1 MAGSLQLEDLKLLET
16 GDYASDSMLRITL
29 TVTGTFLVGLGVL
42 GLFLPLLPTTP
53 FLLLAAACYARSSSR
68 FYNWLL
74 SNRWFG
80 RYIRLYREEKRIP
93 LTAKIISISL
103 LWLTITL
110 SVVFAVD
117 SLLARVVLALI
128 ALGVTAHILSVSTA
142 RR

>member
-1 MAGSLQLEDLKLLET
+1 M
-16 GDYASDSMLRITL
+16 
-29 TVTGTFLVGLGVL
+29 
-42 GLFLPLLPTTP
+42 PLIPTTP

-80 RYIRLYREEKRIP
+80 RYIRLYREEKSIP
-93 LTAKIISISL
+93 LNVKVTSLSL
-103 LWLTITL
+103 LWFTITL

-117 SLLARVVLALI
+117 SFLARVVLLVI
-128 ALGVTAHILSVSTA
+128 ALGVTAHILTMSTA

>member
-1 MAGSLQLEDLKLLET
+1 
-16 GDYASDSMLRITL
+16 MLRITL
-29 TVTGTFLVGLGVL
+29 TITGTLLVGLGVL
-42 GLFLPLLPTTP
+42 GLFFPLLPTTP

-80 RYIRLYREEKRIP
+80 RYIRLYREEKRVP
-93 LTAKIISISL
+93 LNAKITSISL
-103 LWLTITL
+103 VWLTITL